1 MMVGLPGFEPGSFP
15 HVADANTLREPKSQ
29 KILSKEGINWK
40 DFDKWLQNR
49 LNKAYA
55 AKVRSYA
62 KKYCYI
68 LYEPSK
74 ASVLSGYP
82 KAKRRN
88 IMAAL
93 ANLAKFLGIYKDWK
107 EIVSQAGLHWQ
118 KTSHLEVFVN
128 MFKTDITEVK
138 TWFKE
143 AVEKLP
149 EKYSTVLALACVT
162 GMRPEEACK
171 SANLLSD
178 LSEAGR
184 LNDYLNSQ
192 LNMLEHFR
200 FPGLFIR
207 GCKNCYLSFVPTE
220 VLNQVL
226 SAKPKVTVN
235 ALRKALQKA
244 GLPIRIKDLRKLFAT
259 TVRDSGVSEEV
270 IDLLQG
276 RIPQNVFLR
285 HYYKPDLLKS
295 VREQVLAAIKSI
307 IEPQLIKT

>member
-1 MMVGLPGFEPGSFP
+1 M
-15 HVADANTLREPKSQ
+15 
-29 KILSKEGINWK
+29 
-40 DFDKWLQNR
+40 
-49 LNKAYA
+49 
-55 AKVRSYA
+55 
-62 KKYCYI
+62 
-68 LYEPSK
+68 
-74 ASVLSGYP
+74 LSGYP

-93 ANLAKFLGIYKDWK
+93 ANLAKFLGVYESWK

-128 MFKTDITEVK
+128 MFNTDISEVK
-138 TWFKE
+138 NWFKE

-149 EKYSTVLALACVT
+149 AKYSAVLTLACVT
-162 GMRPEEACK
+162 GMRAEEACK
-171 SANLLSD
+171 SAKLLSE

-184 LNDYLNSQ
+184 LNDYLNAK

-226 SAKPKVTVN
+226 SAKPKVTVI
-235 ALRKALQKA
+235 ALRRALQKA
-244 GLPIRIKDLRKLFAT
+244 GLKVRIKDLRKLFAT

-270 IDLLQG
+270 VDLLEG

-295 VREQVLAAIKSI
+295 VREKVLAAIKPI
-307 IEPQLIKT
+307 IEPQLTKA